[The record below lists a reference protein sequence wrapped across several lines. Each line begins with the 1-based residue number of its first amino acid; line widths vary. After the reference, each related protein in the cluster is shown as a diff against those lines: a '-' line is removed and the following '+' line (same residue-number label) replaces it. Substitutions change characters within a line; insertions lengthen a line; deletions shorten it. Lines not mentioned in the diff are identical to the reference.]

1 MVFYYLFKKKKM
13 SGVNSIFASL
23 HKDILKG
30 DTGN

>member
-1 MVFYYLFKKKKM
+1 MVFYYWFKKKM